1 VIPTMYIRIGA
12 GIFFLVVGILTL
24 YTSVRATNAL

>member
-24 YTSVRATNAL
+24 YTSIRTPSAL

>member
-1 VIPTMYIRIGA
+1 MYIRIGA

-24 YTSVRATNAL
+24 YTSVRTPSAL